1 MSHCVLSCL
10 SLPFLHAYLLTNLL
24 THSLISSIIYTLVE
38 VYKGGDIDKETEV
51 KNLLAHISHT
61 PPTTSDGRKTNQNNY
76 QNNNQNNQNTDMNR
90 RKEEKVSRTSNSAND
105 DIHSSQKI
113 NIDSVVSSLDTESGY
128 DEVRRYYGM
137 SYQNTI
143 PPGNL
148 YSLRQV
154 IAETELVEE
163 IKLSRKNKINAR
175 HERQKMRD
183 TEDGN
188 MALVTSTSSS
198 ASYASSARPQKVHR
212 PPRVGIEDSPN
223 RGRVWV
229 HNSAKGSSVSTGAS
243 QG

>member
-1 MSHCVLSCL
+1 M
-10 SLPFLHAYLLTNLL
+10 
-24 THSLISSIIYTLVE
+24 E
-38 VYKGGDIDKETEV
+38 VYKGGDIDKEIEV
-51 KNLLAHISHT
+51 QNLLAHISRT
-61 PPTTSDGRKTNQNNY
+61 PPTSSDGRKMNQNNY
-76 QNNNQNNQNTDMNR
+76 QNINQNNQYVEMNR
-90 RKEEKVSRTSNSAND
+90 RKEEKVSRAFNSAND
-105 DIHSSQKI
+105 DIHTSQKI

-183 TEDGN
+183 GEDGN
-188 MALVTSTSSS
+188 MAPTTSTSTSSS
-198 ASYASSARPQKVHR
+198 ASYTSNARPQKAHR

-223 RGRVWV
+223 RGKVWV
-229 HNSAKGSSVSTGAS
+229 HNSAKGSSVSTGAI

>member
-1 MSHCVLSCL
+1 M
-10 SLPFLHAYLLTNLL
+10 
-24 THSLISSIIYTLVE
+24 E
-38 VYKGGDIDKETEV
+38 VYKGGDIDKEIEV

-61 PPTTSDGRKTNQNNY
+61 PSTSTDERKIN
-76 QNNNQNNQNTDMNR
+76 QNNNQNSQNIDMNR
-90 RKEEKVSRTSNSAND
+90 RKEEKVSRNFNNPTD
-105 DIHSSQKI
+105 DIHTSQKI

-183 TEDGN
+183 GDDGN
-188 MALVTSTSSS
+188 IVPITSSS
-198 ASYASSARPQKVHR
+198 TSYTSSARPQKIHR

>member
-1 MSHCVLSCL
+1 M
-10 SLPFLHAYLLTNLL
+10 
-24 THSLISSIIYTLVE
+24 
-38 VYKGGDIDKETEV
+38 YKGGDIDKEIEV

-61 PPTTSDGRKTNQNNY
+61 PSTSSDERKIN
-76 QNNNQNNQNTDMNR
+76 QNNNQNNQNVDMNR
-90 RKEEKVSRTSNSAND
+90 RKEEKVPRNFNSPTD
-105 DIHSSQKI
+105 DIHTSQKI

-183 TEDGN
+183 GEDGN
-188 MALVTSTSSS
+188 MAPITSSSTSSTSSS
-198 ASYASSARPQKVHR
+198 TSYASSARPQKIHR

>member
-1 MSHCVLSCL
+1 
-10 SLPFLHAYLLTNLL
+10 LLTYSL
-24 THSLISSIIYTLVE
+24 THLLIFSFTYILYNLVE
-38 VYKGGDIDKETEV
+38 VYKGGDIDKEIEV

-61 PPTTSDGRKTNQNNY
+61 PSTSSDERKI
-76 QNNNQNNQNTDMNR
+76 NQNNQNMDVNR
-90 RKEEKVSRTSNSAND
+90 RKEEKVPRMFNSPID
-105 DIHSSQKI
+105 DIHTSQKI

-175 HERQKMRD
+175 HERQKLRD
-183 TEDGN
+183 GEDGN
-188 MALVTSTSSS
+188 VVPITSSSTSSS
-198 ASYASSARPQKVHR
+198 TSYTSSARPQKIHR

>member
-1 MSHCVLSCL
+1 M
-10 SLPFLHAYLLTNLL
+10 N
-24 THSLISSIIYTLVE
+24 LVE
-38 VYKGGDIDKETEV
+38 VYKGGDIEKENEV
-51 KNLLAHISHT
+51 GKLLAHIS
-61 PPTTSDGRKTNQNNY
+61 QNEKKSNL
-76 QNNNQNNQNTDMNR
+76 NNNQDNVDSNEIKDDKVGSKNINR
-90 RKEEKVSRTSNSAND
+90 NINRPTVDFQTTQR
-105 DIHSSQKI
+105 I
-113 NIDSVVSSLDTESGY
+113 NIDSVVSSLDNESGY

-148 YSLRQV
+148 YSIRQV

-183 TEDGN
+183 DEDGN
-188 MALVTSTSSS
+188 FTPSTSTSASS
-198 ASYASSARPQKVHR
+198 ATSSSTSYTSSARPQKIPR
-212 PPRVGIEDSPN
+212 PPRIGIEDSPN

-229 HNSAKGSSVSTGAS
+229 HNTSKGSTVSTGAT